1 MRTRILL
8 PLAAL
13 SIAAMPAS
21 AATISG
27 EAKVILGGEA
37 ARCVGVALVPRT
49 TASERSIVQ
58 MFGTA
63 SAASRTLSPAEL
75 KDSRASSALRDKEA
89 RCSFGA
95 GYSFENVAPGEY
107 FVLLHARRNLSRP
120 VGAQP
125 AREAPPVFDQG
136 FRDQAVLLMQ
146 PVTVPAS
153 GLLVQSDFR
162 YK

>member
-27 EAKVILGGEA
+27 EAKVILGGQA

-75 KDSRASSALRDKEA
+75 KESRASSALRDKEA

-95 GYSFENVAPGEY
+95 GYSFSNVAPGDY
-107 FVLLHARRNLSRP
+107 FVLMHARGRSRP
-120 VGAQP
+120 NGATVSGQ
-125 AREAPPVFDQG
+125 APRCLTRAF
-136 FRDQAVLLMQ
+136 
-146 PVTVPAS
+146 AS
-153 GLLVQSDFR
+153 KLCC
-162 YK
+162 

>member
-1 MRTRILL
+1 MRVLTFL

-13 SIAAMPAS
+13 TLAAMPAA

-49 TASERSIVQ
+49 TASERSIFE

-75 KDSRASSALRDKEA
+75 KDSRMSSAIRDKEA

-95 GYSFENVAPGEY
+95 GYSFQNVAPGDY
-107 FVLLHARRNLSRP
+107 FILLHARGRSRP
-120 VGAQP
+120 VAVQP
-125 AREAPPVFDQG
+125 IGEAPPVYDQG
-136 FRDQAVLLMQ
+136 FREQGVLLMQ
-146 PVTVPAS
+146 PVTVTAS